1 MSGLIQPQALK
12 NDTGLQRLRL
22 TIHGAVQGVGFRPFT
37 YRLAQT
43 LGLTGWVSNGP
54 QGVIIEAEGSQAN
67 LQQFLVRLP
76 RELPPHSHIHSLE
89 TTWLAPIG
97 YTTFAI
103 RDSEALGQKTALVLP
118 DIATCGHCLREIFDP
133 NDRRHR
139 YPFTNCT
146 DCGPRF
152 SIIKALPYDRANTTM
167 THFVMCERCRGEY
180 ETPLDRRFHAQPNAC
195 PVCGPHLELWDAQ
208 GRMLAQHDDALWA
221 TVDAIRRGMIV
232 AVKGLGGFHLLVDAR
247 QQEAIMRLRRGKH
260 RPEKPFALMYPTLA
274 SVQVTCE
281 VSPLETRLLC
291 SAKAPIV
298 LLRRRSGQTTEAIA
312 PGVAP
317 YNPYLGIMLPY
328 TPLHHLFMAALGFPV
343 VATSG
348 NLSDEPLCIAEDEA
362 VERLHGI
369 AEVFLIHNRPIARP
383 VDDSVVRVIMGREM
397 VLREGRGYAPFPIHL
412 RAASPSILAL
422 GAHLKTTIAMSA
434 GSDVLMSQHIGDL
447 ETPQALEAWRGTITT
462 FQQLHDFQ
470 PMVVACDAHPDY
482 VSTQWAQRSGLP
494 VMPVQHHYAHVLSCM
509 AENKLPGPVLGVAW
523 DGTGY
528 GSDGTIWGGE
538 FLHVTADSW
547 HRVAHLR
554 PFRLPGGEKAIREP
568 RRTALGL
575 LYELF
580 GEAAFALSA
589 LPALEAF
596 SPLEQANVQV
606 MLKRHLNTPVTSSVG
621 RLFDAIAAILGLRL
635 RSSFEAQ
642 AAMDLEFALDGFD
655 TDEAYPLA
663 LVKGD
668 TADAPYTL
676 DWAAMVQAITEEMQ
690 QQAAP
695 GLIAAKFHNALAEA
709 IVAVAAWVGEK
720 RVLLTG
726 GCFQN
731 RYLSEHAIQRL
742 KKAHFSPY
750 WHQCIPP
757 NDGGIALGQIV
768 AAIRARCWGIKM
780 W

>member
-1 MSGLIQPQALK
+1 MSGLTQPQALK
-12 NDTGLQRLRL
+12 DDTGRQRLCL
-22 TIHGAVQGVGFRPFT
+22 TIRGAVQGVGFRPFT
-37 YRLAQT
+37 YRLAQA
-43 LGLTGWVSNGP
+43 LGLKGWVSNAA
-54 QGVIIEAEGSQAN
+54 QGVLIEVEGNQAN
-67 LQQFLVRLP
+67 IQQFLVRLP

-89 TTWLAPIG
+89 TARLAPVG

-103 RDSEALGQKTALVLP
+103 RDSEALGQKTALILP
-118 DIATCGHCLREIFDP
+118 DIATCGHCLRDIFEP
-133 NDRRHR
+133 KDRRHR

-152 SIIKALPYDRANTTM
+152 SIIQALPYDRANTTM
-167 THFVMCERCRGEY
+167 NHFVMCERCRGEY
-180 ETPLDRRFHAQPNAC
+180 EDPLDRRFHAQPNAC
-195 PVCGPHLELWDAQ
+195 PVCGPHLEFWDAQ
-208 GRMLAQHDDALWA
+208 GRVLAQHDDALWA

-247 QQEAIMRLRRGKH
+247 QQESIMRLRRGKH

-274 SVQVTCE
+274 SVQAACE
-281 VSPLETRLLC
+281 VSPLEVRLLG

-298 LLRRRSGQTTEAIA
+298 LLRRRSRHKTEAIA

-317 YNPYLGIMLPY
+317 HNPYLGIMLPY
-328 TPLHHLFMAALGFPV
+328 TPLHHLLMAALGFPV

-348 NLSDEPLCIAEDEA
+348 NISDEPICIAEDEA

-383 VDDSVVRVIMGREM
+383 VDDSLVRVIMGREM
-397 VLREGRGYAPFPIHL
+397 VLRGGRGYAPFPIHL
-412 RAASPSILAL
+412 RTVSPSILAL
-422 GAHLKTTIAMSA
+422 GAHLKTTIAMSV

-470 PMVVACDAHPDY
+470 PTVVACDAHPDY

-494 VMPVQHHYAHVLSCM
+494 VVRVQHHYAHVLSCM
-509 AENKLPGPVLGVAW
+509 VENKLHGPVLGVAW

-538 FLHVTADSW
+538 LFHVTADSW

-596 SPLEQANVQV
+596 F
-606 MLKRHLNTPVTSSVG
+606 G
-621 RLFDAIAAILGLRL
+621 RWSRRMC
-635 RSSFEAQ
+635 RS
-642 AAMDLEFALDGFD
+642 
-655 TDEAYPLA
+655 
-663 LVKGD
+663 
-668 TADAPYTL
+668 
-676 DWAAMVQAITEEMQ
+676 
-690 QQAAP
+690 
-695 GLIAAKFHNALAEA
+695 
-709 IVAVAAWVGEK
+709 
-720 RVLLTG
+720 
-726 GCFQN
+726 C
-731 RYLSEHAIQRL
+731 
-742 KKAHFSPY
+742 
-750 WHQCIPP
+750 
-757 NDGGIALGQIV
+757 
-768 AAIRARCWGIKM
+768 
-780 W
+780 